1 MSLENEVAAR
11 AGVEKAVVKE
21 VASLV
26 SDDLEFVLSD
36 ATPDR
41 YGDVVEANGWE
52 LSWFRKNPIALFGH
66 DNNFPIG
73 TWENVRVEG
82 GKLLGKLKL
91 AEAGTSARIDE
102 LRSLVQQKI
111 LRAVSVGF
119 KPVESEPNG
128 SRGVRFM
135 KQELLE
141 TSLVSVPAN
150 PSALAVAKALNLS
163 DDTMK
168 LAFGED
174 AEKGR
179 GNVVEKSGVKAFPQ
193 HHRKKPIMKTLSQRI
208 EDAQEDLIREK
219 DALTAHIAE
228 DDADPIVTEELSGRI
243 EAKQAGVDALKRAE
257 AALAVKTAVVAG
269 QPATLPAAPQRRPLG
284 ASQKAS
290 GDMIIRSAIV
300 QGIAEMTHQQPLD
313 VLERLYGHDEGVGLI
328 VKAAV
333 APATTTT
340 SGWAAELV
348 NTAMSDFLETL
359 RPESVYPALAA
370 AGGGRLTFGPN
381 SGAIKVPARAPTP
394 SIGGSFIGEGA
405 AIPVRRLALTSATL
419 TPFKM
424 GVITTFTREMAKYS
438 MVALEPMLRQE
449 IIFDTAITLD
459 STLLGAGAGD
469 VNTPRGLLNGV
480 TALTPTAG
488 GGASAFLGDIRKL
501 RAPFDTANAG
511 SGIMLLMN
519 PAQAEGLALTAGP
532 DGTLGF
538 AAEILTRYRVTTST
552 AIPLGRVIAIRA
564 ADFASA
570 TGDVPEFELSNDATV
585 HMEDTAPLA
594 ISTAGTPNVVA
605 APVRSFFQTGVSGL
619 RMIMDVSWVM
629 RRSGVVQFIDGV
641 TW

>member
-1 MSLENEVAAR
+1 MSIVKKVGA
-11 AGVEKAVVKE
+11 VE
-21 VASLV
+21 V

-41 YGDVVEANGWE
+41 YGDVVEAKGWD
-52 LSWFRKNPIALFGH
+52 LTWFRKNPIALFGH
-66 DNNFPIG
+66 DNAFPIG

-119 KPVESEPNG
+119 KPVETEPNG
-128 SRGVRFM
+128 NRGIRFL

-150 PSALAVAKALNLS
+150 PAALAVAKSLNLS

-174 AEKGR
+174 AEGGR
-179 GNVVEKSGVKAFPQ
+179 GNVVAKTGVQAVPQ
-193 HHRKKPIMKTLSQRI
+193 PHRKNPTMKTLSQRI
-208 EDAQEDLIREK
+208 EEAQEDLIREK
-219 DALTAHIAE
+219 DALTAHLAE

-243 EAKQAGVDALKRAE
+243 EAKQKNVDALKRAE
-257 AALAVKTAVVAG
+257 AALALKTAVPAG
-269 QPATLPAAPQRRPLG
+269 GAPASVPAAAARRPMG
-284 ASQKAS
+284 ASQKAA
-290 GDMIIRSAIV
+290 GDLIVRAAIV
-300 QGIAEMTHQQPLD
+300 NGIAAHMHQDPID
-313 VLERLYGHDEGVGLI
+313 VMERIYGQDEGVAMV

-340 SGWAAELV
+340 SGWAAELI
-348 NTAMSDFLETL
+348 NTAMTDFLETL
-359 RPESVYPALAA
+359 RPESVYPALAE

-381 SGAIKVPARAPTP
+381 SGAIKIPARSATP

-405 AIPVRRLALTSATL
+405 AIPVRRLALTSVTL
-419 TPFKM
+419 SPKKM

-438 MVALEPMLRQE
+438 IVALESMLRQE

-459 STLLGAGAGD
+459 SVLLGTGAGSAD
-469 VNTPRGLLNGV
+469 VPAGLLNGV
-480 TALTPTAG
+480 TPLTATAG
-488 GGASAFLGDIRKL
+488 GGYAAILGDLKKL

-511 SGIMLLMN
+511 AGLMLLMN
-519 PAQAEGLALTAGP
+519 PAQAESLNLTPGA
-532 DGTLGF
+532 DGTLGW
-538 AAEILTRYRVTTST
+538 ADSIINRYRVAVST
-552 AIPLGRVIAIRA
+552 AIPAGRIIMVRA

-585 HMEDTAPLA
+585 HMEDTTPLA
-594 ISTAGTPNVVA
+594 IGTAGTPNEVA

-629 RRSGVVQFIDGV
+629 RRAGMVQYIDSA